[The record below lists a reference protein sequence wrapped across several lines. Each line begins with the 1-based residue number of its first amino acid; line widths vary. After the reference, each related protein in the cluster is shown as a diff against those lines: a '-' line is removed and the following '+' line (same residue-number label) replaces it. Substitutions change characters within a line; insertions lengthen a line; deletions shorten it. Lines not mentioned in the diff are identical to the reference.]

1 MIQSAPRGGRSDLSK
16 MRGIDPKTPRKE
28 ALGFRMKK
36 HEISPVKQIW
46 GQFGVM
52 GGPRAHVEAIGVF
65 GWKSLLIPTLNE
77 RGKRNNEVAL
87 NERGKGKIFAQGW
100 LSLTQDLVEVL
111 GVF

>member
-65 GWKSLLIPTLNE
+65 GWKSLLIPS
-77 RGKRNNEVAL
+77 
-87 NERGKGKIFAQGW
+87 
-100 LSLTQDLVEVL
+100 LSTK
-111 GVF
+111 